1 MALFGLPHVNTDGIT
16 AVILNTKDMETLL
29 YIILLLQHV
38 SGSNYFVI
46 RKPMSALEAHN
57 ACVNK
62 SSTLALPRTDEEEAL
77 AKVLNET
84 GQVSLW
90 TGEYVDAV
98 APWVYARGC
107 WNVDE
112 VIPTTELKQ
121 ISGSFCL
128 QHCGQHDFN
137 NVLVQQKRCFCGSSN
152 TKVEPY
158 ALCRN
163 VCDDGGPCG
172 GTKLYTHYNP
182 CHEAQCLKE
191 FHIERNCAYM
201 DMAGQMKAALCGDLH
216 FPVCVT
222 GSGTDGPLHVFVNI
236 SEFQKMSWKDSNA
249 FCRREGGVLADVSNR
264 LSLFKSIVKN
274 TNITSDPQRPSFWVA
289 VNRAKSP
296 TKNLTGTSPLSNSSQ
311 CLYVTND
318 GQGVRYMDC
327 NKTAYA
333 CCRNDTNNTNP
344 VLTDQENTGDD
355 TRPESNTPGIQA
367 TVDTNLNIT
376 NTVPNDADTNQTSD
390 DHQTVEGRSSDPTN
404 TGFSIGYLVL
414 VVVLVLALCG
424 VIIGILVLVKRR
436 KVHMPKGAT
445 VRSRPHYDY
454 MEVEED
460 QTSGISLQSRL
471 VSSPMVSRLPS
482 TPEGGGHGI
491 RNMDEQNY
499 DIMDK
504 RAGLKQNTSGSDTY
518 HSVQIPSEGDYN
530 ELQTGT
536 KRVSMGIRDSFYAT
550 AQSCSVM
557 EGNYD
562 GFQQRDQSIA
572 TESNYDQTPQF
583 R

>member
-222 GSGTDGPLHVFVNI
+222 
-236 SEFQKMSWKDSNA
+236 
-249 FCRREGGVLADVSNR
+249 
-264 LSLFKSIVKN
+264 
-274 TNITSDPQRPSFWVA
+274 DPQRPSFWVA

-436 KVHMPKGAT
+436 RKVHMPKGAT